1 MTDTPP
7 TADATGIRAL
17 RIRFVSH
24 LPDGTR
30 PMESFIHPHRCF
42 ALAEVAN
49 PSDVVGSPPGGGPLV
64 DLSVLLLPAGSAT
77 PFEWQRRAE
86 EWMQPGPAPGSPPTI
101 DLLVRSERAL
111 WRPGQAAIFGA
122 PDRCDE
128 LLPGLVQFAFYE
140 HELRKLEQG
149 LDAEWDTV
157 EADIPLTHSV
167 GRPALERREHVDAM
181 TRRTSVRRMQLVR
194 LESCLEKPSPALAS
208 PARRLAGELAV
219 QAEVLERLHWADDKL
234 EVYEDLYELANDRLS
249 EFTYFLREYRLE
261 AWIIV
266 LLLAEVVLMSVDIWL
281 TLRSR

>member
-1 MTDTPP
+1 L
-7 TADATGIRAL
+7 I
-17 RIRFVSH
+17 
-24 LPDGTR
+24 
-30 PMESFIHPHRCF
+30 
-42 ALAEVAN
+42 
-49 PSDVVGSPPGGGPLV
+49 

-86 EWMQPGPAPGSPPTI
+86 EWMRPDPATGGPPTI
-101 DLLVRSERAL
+101 DLLVRSERVL
-111 WRPGQAAIFGA
+111 WRPGRAAIFGA
-122 PDRCDE
+122 PERCDE

-194 LESCLEKPSPALAS
+194 LESRLEKPSPALAS

-249 EFTYFLREYRLE
+249 EFTYFIREYRLE
-261 AWIIV
+261 LWIII
-266 LLLAEVVLMSVDIWL
+266 LLLAEVALMSVDICL